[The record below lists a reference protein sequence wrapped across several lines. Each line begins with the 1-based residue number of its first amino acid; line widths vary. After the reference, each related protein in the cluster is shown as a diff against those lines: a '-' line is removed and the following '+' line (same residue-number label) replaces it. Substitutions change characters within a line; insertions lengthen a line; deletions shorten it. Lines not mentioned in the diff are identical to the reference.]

1 MINGKRVKREP
12 LAIIGI
18 GCRFPGS
25 ANNPEEFW
33 KLIIDKSDALTDIPP
48 DRWDMQAKYAPDFKQ
63 AGKISVRRGGFI
75 KDIDK
80 FDASFFGISPMEA
93 SRMDPQ
99 QRMLLELSYEAV
111 ENAGLTIN
119 GLDGSRTSVFIGISS
134 HDYGDIQNTPVE
146 QVNIGAHT
154 NLGSALCISA
164 NRISY
169 FYNLKGPSMALDTA
183 CSSSLNAVHLACR
196 SIWEGDAEMAFAGG
210 VNAILKPEPQM
221 GFSKGG
227 FLSPDGICFAFDSR
241 ANGYIRSEGA
251 GIVILKPLSRAIQD
265 NDIIYATVRGSG
277 VNQDGT
283 TNGISVPNPIA
294 QQEMIKMAYDDAG
307 VVTQQVKYIEAHGTG
322 TFVGDPIE
330 AISIGKIV
338 GNNRSDKFYIGSV
351 KTNLGHLE
359 PASGIAGI
367 IKLALAMHHRVIPP
381 NIHFKK
387 PNPNIPFE
395 ELNLQVPVEPV
406 KWEAEKDGSVYG
418 GINNFGFGGANVHVV
433 LEGIPARK
441 KSKKPSVEKLQI
453 CTLSA
458 RNPEALRELVKS
470 YISYFTDG
478 NHKASLEDICYSS
491 AVRRSHH
498 QIRLSVVGG
507 SKQEMAD
514 HLQKYLDGE
523 NLSEISENRSNE
535 VKDKICFVFSGQGP
549 QWWAMGRQLLNHE
562 PVFKETI
569 HKLDKLL
576 SKHADWSLLEELTR
590 DEETSRI
597 IETNIAQP
605 AIFSIQ
611 IALFEMWKAMGI
623 NPSAVVGHSIG
634 EVPAAYV
641 SGALTLEQA
650 VLLIFH
656 RSRVQFKA
664 TDKGRMLA
672 AGLTLADA
680 AKLIQGREDKVSIA
694 AVNGPSMVSLSGD
707 TDVIE
712 QISEE
717 LEDQDIFNR
726 LLQIN
731 VPFHC
736 HHMEPLKEE
745 LLSSLKS
752 LKPSATRIPF
762 YSTVTGMVID
772 GRKLDNKYWYR
783 NVRETVSFA
792 GAIEELINDGFDT
805 FVELG
810 PHPIHALGINDLLA
824 ARQVNGLVV
833 SSIRRQEE
841 EKRTFLCS
849 AGMLHTWGCQV
860 DWNGFFGAGNFV
872 TLPSYP
878 WQKESYWLETEEGKK
893 ERIGSFVHPHLRR
906 KTVSARENHNII
918 WDIILD
924 KRTHPYIDDHK
935 VQGPIVYPG
944 AGHVELTISA
954 AQASFGEKFE
964 FLEDL
969 NFESALFLPDS
980 GEPIH
985 IQMDISHDGGNYFI
999 YSKPRNENASW
1010 TMCSNGKMNHIKD
1023 SFRPIEVD
1031 FEDVRKRITVP
1042 VPVKALHDELLESGL
1057 YLGPSFR
1064 AIKQLW
1070 RSEKEWESFSEIEV
1084 HESIR
1089 SEFFQFNLHPGVLDS
1104 CFQTVFGIFNTGED
1118 TNKKMGVYIPVH
1130 IDRIKFHKK
1139 PNSFKMFVYGRL
1151 REWTEEY
1158 ALGELWIF
1166 NEDGE
1171 LLAEFQGFRSQY
1183 LKGSRGESAGEQEKW
1198 FYEYNWSMKSR
1209 ADQELVRNPGNY
1221 LPSPNAIREQ
1231 VNETIHKINAL
1242 PEQHDYYNHYEP
1254 RQYRLT
1260 IGYISNALRDLGL
1273 SFDVGSVIKVSELT
1287 RELGVITEHHRLF
1300 QHIFNLLK
1308 NAGIV
1313 EGEGDDF
1320 VVVKTP
1326 DFRDVKLWIDEI
1338 NKEFPQFRHETTL
1351 LGRCGPEIAG
1361 VLTGKVDP
1369 IQLIFPEDQWDLIVK
1384 YYVEG
1389 FAFKK
1394 YNDLAASAVTELVNN
1409 LPEDQTLRILEIGAG
1424 TGGMT
1429 QAILPLLPAGRT
1441 EYYYTD
1447 LSHMFMLKAQ
1457 QRFARYP
1464 FVQYKLLD
1472 IEKDPGEQG
1481 FDVNSFDLVI
1491 ASDVMHATRDLKTSF
1506 SHVKRLLASEGIL
1519 LMLEVTNSP
1528 VYLDFIFGMTEGWWL
1543 FEDTDIRP
1551 DHATMGPDRWMKV
1564 LQREEFSDV
1573 AIYSDFENNDS
1584 SCQSVI
1590 LARNKKL
1597 DLTNKVLE
1605 ESPKIGRA
1613 DWLVFADKKGV
1624 ARMISSRLGSIEKQI
1639 YTVNRGSGY
1648 KITGEREFE
1657 IDPANQDHVNRVIDL
1672 VAEKGNFQ
1680 GIIFLW
1686 GLDSAPNPQLSIEN
1700 IIEAEDHSS
1709 LTMMNVMKYL
1719 NSTNYDQN
1727 PEIWMITSGAQS
1739 VAGMPETVQLA
1750 QAGLRGVN
1758 RVIINE
1764 FPVFNS
1770 TMVDFSD
1777 PVREDE
1783 VDAFIEEIV
1792 AGDNEDE
1799 IAFRGRKRFINRL
1812 ERISTDNIAH
1822 RALRTVDA
1830 TKFPYSVTIDDYGV
1844 LDNLVT
1850 RETSRRE
1857 PGHDEVEVD
1866 IKASALN
1873 FRDIMLS
1880 MGLLSED
1887 AIRGGL
1893 FGKTMG
1899 LECSGIV
1906 TATGKDVRNVKV
1918 GDQVMATAPSCISK
1932 YAYPKAYHVVQK
1944 PASLSFPDAA
1954 TLPVVYVTA
1963 YYSLVHLCRIRE
1975 DEKILIHAAAGGVGI
1990 AAIHIAKAAGAE
2002 IYATV
2007 GSDDKRAYIESLG
2020 VPAGHILNS
2029 RSLEFADQLMEL
2041 TGGEGVDIVLNSLS
2055 GEAIYKSIRCLAPY
2069 GRFVEIGKT
2078 DIYRNSKLGL
2088 QPFGNNLSYFGVDV
2102 DRLFKQK
2109 EKFSGEL
2116 FQEAIDFFVKNK
2128 FPVHPS
2134 VVYPISEI
2142 KDSFQYMAGARHIG
2156 KIVISMTGE
2165 VQVAPPREIRFRDNA
2180 SYLLT
2185 GGCSGFGLAVAD
2197 WMTTKGAR
2205 HLVLMSRSGPK
2216 SDHEKMIIDNMRE
2229 RGVNVMIAKGDV
2241 SVREDVNRIMEA
2253 VKEKMPVLKGI
2264 QHAAMVLD
2272 DGSIPEIDH
2281 ARYLKVFKPKS
2292 IGCWLLHEATVD
2304 MDLDHF
2310 VLYSSISSIYG
2321 NPGQVSYVAGNSFLE
2336 NFAQFRRSR
2345 GMAAMTINWGV
2356 LGDVGFVARSG
2367 NVGGLLYKQ
2376 GWKTFTLKQS
2386 TDILEQM
2393 LLTNPVQRV
2402 ATDSD
2407 WEMVGNFYP
2416 HSCETSRFGH
2426 LIKEKELSAASSSG
2440 SGDAGLTA
2448 RLKELSKEEQAEIL
2462 VSHLKDTFARVLGSS
2477 AEKVDSNEPVTQY
2490 GLDSLMANQIRNWIQ
2505 SSLMVDYSMMRI
2517 MKGPTLNEMAEQI
2530 LGEMNGQLT
2539 GGDSHGEE
2547 KSELDKWV
2555 LRSKKIDNPRMRLF
2569 CLPYFAGG
2577 ASVYNSWGES
2587 LEEGIEVCAIQFPGR
2602 EDRLG
2607 EKPFDHYLDLVK
2619 AIAEVIDPLLNC
2631 PIAFYSHSAGAGI
2644 GLELA
2649 RYLRKEKG
2657 IQPVKFIVGGW
2668 RSPHLVSPFKFLDAI
2683 QDDEVYLD
2691 KNIPNIVN
2699 HLRSL
2704 EIPESV
2710 LQNKELIEEMLPALR
2725 ADILLGK
2732 RYRYYEDEPLN
2743 CALTALAGKDDS
2755 VFSPEQVKQW
2765 KKHTSGEFRFKMV
2778 NGSHLFCRDNK
2789 EELLE
2794 ILNEELFEFANV

>member
-1 MINGKRVKREP
+1 MERKKREP
-12 LAIIGI
+12 LAIVGI
-18 GCRFPGS
+18 GCRFPG
-25 ANNPEEFW
+25 NVTNTDEFW
-33 KLIIDKSDALTDIPP
+33 KLIIDRVDGLTDIPA
-48 DRWDMQAKYAPDFKQ
+48 DRWNSSAKYAPDFKTP
-63 AGKISVRRGGFI
+63 GKISVRRGGFI

-80 FDASFFGISPMEA
+80 FDASFFGISPLEA

-99 QRMLLELSYEAV
+99 QRMILELSYEAV
-111 ENAGLTIN
+111 ENSGLTLKD
-119 GLDGSRTSVFIGISS
+119 LDGSRTSVFIGISS
-134 HDYGDIQNTPVE
+134 HDYGDIQNSPVE

-154 NLGSALCISA
+154 NLGSALCIAA

-169 FYNLKGPSMALDTA
+169 FYNLKALSMALDTA

-196 SIWEGDAEMAFAGG
+196 SIWDKDADLAFAGG
-210 VNAILKPEPQM
+210 VNSILKPEPEM

-227 FLSPDGICFAFDSR
+227 FLSPDGKCYAFDSR

-251 GIVILKPLSRAIQD
+251 GIIIIKTLSRAIKD
-265 NDIIYATVRGSG
+265 KDLIYATIRGSG

-283 TNGISVPNPIA
+283 TKGISVPSQIA
-294 QQEMIKMAYDDAG
+294 QQEMIQMAYDDAG
-307 VVTQQVKYIEAHGTG
+307 VDTRQVKFIEAHGTG

-330 AISIGKIV
+330 ATSIGKV
-338 GNNRSDKFYIGSV
+338 LGSNRTDNCYLGSV
-351 KTNLGHLE
+351 KSNIGHLE

-367 IKLALAMHHRVIPP
+367 IKLALAMENRIIPP
-381 NIHFKK
+381 NIHYKK
-387 PNPNIPFE
+387 PNPNIPFSDLKLE
-395 ELNLQVPVEPV
+395 VPVEPV
-406 KWEAEKDGSVYG
+406 EWKDEENGNVYG

-433 LEGIPARK
+433 LEGLPRPTVILPDK
-441 KSKKPSVEKLQI
+441 VDKMSV

-458 RNPEALRELVKS
+458 RDSQALRELAEA
-470 YISYFTDG
+470 YISYFKDST
-478 NHKASLEDICYSS
+478 NTSSLSDICYS
-491 AVRRSHH
+491 ATVRRTHH
-498 QIRLSVVGG
+498 NNRLSVVAE
-507 SKQEMAD
+507 SKMEMAD

-523 NLSEISENRSNE
+523 TLTEVSTGRSNE
-535 VKDKICFVFSGQGP
+535 PNDRVVFVFSGQGP
-549 QWWAMGRQLLNHE
+549 QWWAMGRQLLNNE
-562 PVFKETI
+562 PVFAKTI
-569 HKLDKLL
+569 HLLDKLL
-576 SKHADWSLLEELTR
+576 STHADWSLLDELTK
-590 DEETSRI
+590 DEGSSRI
-597 IETNIAQP
+597 SETNIAQP

-611 IALFEMWKAMGI
+611 IALLEMWKELGI
-623 NPSAVVGHSIG
+623 SPSAVVGHSIG
-634 EVPAAYV
+634 EVPAAYA

-656 RSRVQFKA
+656 RSRVQVKA

-672 AGLTLADA
+672 AGLPIEEATE
-680 AKLIQGREDKVSIA
+680 LISGREDKVSIA
-694 AVNGPSMVSLSGD
+694 AVNGPAMVSLSGD

-717 LEDQDIFNR
+717 LEKQDVFNR
-726 LLQIN
+726 MLQIN

-745 LLSSLKS
+745 LLSSLES
-752 LKPSATRIPF
+752 LNPRATSIPF
-762 YSTVTGMVID
+762 YSTVTGMVIE
-772 GRKLDNKYWYR
+772 GEKLDNKYWYR

-792 GAIEELINDGFDT
+792 SAIDELIHDGFDT
-805 FVELG
+805 FIELG
-810 PHPIHALGINDLLA
+810 PHPIHAMGINDLLDVK
-824 ARQVNGLVV
+824 QKSGLVIP
-833 SSIRRQEE
+833 SIRRQEE
-841 EKRTFLCS
+841 EKRTFLS
-849 AGMLHTWGCQV
+849 SLGKLYTWGTEINWESLF
-860 DWNGFFGAGNFV
+860 DDPHFV
-872 TLPSYP
+872 RLPAYP
-878 WQKESYWLETEEGKK
+878 WQKERHWLETEDGRN
-893 ERIGSFVHPHLRR
+893 ERLGSLVHPHLKK
-906 KTVSARENHNII
+906 KTISARESHNII
-918 WDIILD
+918 WDINLD

-944 AGHVELTISA
+944 AGHIELSISA
-954 AQASFGEKFE
+954 ALASFGEKFE

-980 GEPIH
+980 GDPIKV
-985 IQMDISHDGGNYFI
+985 QMDISHDGGDYFI
-999 YSKPRNENASW
+999 YSKPRSENASW
-1010 TMCSNGKMNHIKD
+1010 VMCSNGKMNHIMD
-1023 SFRPIEVD
+1023 SFQSIKVD
-1031 FEDVRKRITVP
+1031 FEDVRNRIKIP
-1042 VPVKALHDELLESGL
+1042 VPVKEMHEELLESGL
-1057 YLGPSFR
+1057 YLGPTFR
-1064 AIKQLW
+1064 AIKHLW
-1070 RSEKEWESFSEIEV
+1070 RGEKEWESFSEIEV

-1104 CFQTVFGIFNTGED
+1104 CFQTVFGIFNVRED
-1118 TNKKMGVYIPVH
+1118 TEKKMGVYVPVH

-1151 REWTEEY
+1151 REWTDEY

-1166 NEDGE
+1166 NEEGE
-1171 LLAEFQGFRSQY
+1171 ILAEFQGFRSQY

-1198 FYEYNWSMKSR
+1198 FYEYNWNMKSR
-1209 ADQELVRNPGNY
+1209 SDQELVRNPGEY
-1221 LPSPNAIREQ
+1221 ISSPNAIRDQ
-1231 VNETIHKINAL
+1231 VNETIDQIKEL
-1242 PEQHDYYNHYEP
+1242 PAQADYYSNYEP
-1254 RQYRLT
+1254 RQYKLT
-1260 IGYISNALRDLGL
+1260 IGYICNALKEMGMSFSTGTKINVPGL
-1273 SFDVGSVIKVSELT
+1273 IK
-1287 RELGVITEHHRLF
+1287 ELGVIKDHHRLF
-1300 QHIFNLLK
+1300 YHIFTLLR

-1313 EGEGDDF
+1313 EGAKDEYR
-1320 VVVKTP
+1320 VIKTP
-1326 DFRDVKLWIDEI
+1326 DFRDTKIWIDEI
-1338 NKEFPQFRHETTL
+1338 NKKYPQFEHETTL

-1361 VLTGKVDP
+1361 VLTGLVDP

-1394 YNDLAASAVTELVNN
+1394 YNSLASSIVTELVSKI
-1409 LPEDQTLRILEIGAG
+1409 PEDQTLRILEIGAG

-1429 QAILPLLPAGRT
+1429 QAVLPLLPAGRT

-1481 FDVNSFDLVI
+1481 LDLNSFDLVI
-1491 ASDVMHATRDLKTSF
+1491 ASDVIHATRNLKTTF
-1506 SHVKRLLASEGIL
+1506 GNVKRLLASEGIL

-1551 DHATMGPDRWMKV
+1551 DHATMSPDRWRQV
-1564 LQREEFSDV
+1564 LEREEFSDV
-1573 AIYSDFENNDS
+1573 AVYSDFENNDS

-1590 LARNKKL
+1590 LARNNKL
-1597 DLTNKVLE
+1597 DLTNKALE
-1605 ESPKIGRA
+1605 ESPKLGKA
-1613 DWLVFADKKGV
+1613 DWLVFADDTGIADLVQSKLRAINKKPYLV
-1624 ARMISSRLGSIEKQI
+1624 KRAEHFKQI
-1639 YTVNRGSGY
+1639 SET
-1648 KITGEREFE
+1648 EFG
-1657 IDPANQDHVNRVIDL
+1657 IDPGSQEETDRVIDM
-1672 VAEKGNFQ
+1672 VADKGAFE
-1680 GIIFLW
+1680 GIVFLW
-1686 GLDSAPNPQLSIEN
+1686 GLDSVSNEQLTAESIVH
-1700 IIEAEDHSS
+1700 AEDKSS
-1709 LTMMNVMKYL
+1709 LEMMNIMRRL
-1719 NSTNYDQN
+1719 NETNYEKN

-1739 VAGMPETVQLA
+1739 VDQSPETVQLS

-1770 TMVDFSD
+1770 TMVDFSN
-1777 PVREDE
+1777 PIKEE
-1783 VDAFIEEIV
+1783 EIEAFIEEILV
-1792 AGDNEDE
+1792 GDNEDE
-1799 IAFRGRKRFINRL
+1799 IAYRGRNRFINRL

-1822 RALRTVDA
+1822 RALRTLAAEDS
-1830 TKFPYSVTIDDYGV
+1830 PYKVSIDEYGV
-1844 LDNLVT
+1844 LDNLVI
-1850 RETSRRE
+1850 RETALRE
-1857 PGHDEVEVD
+1857 PAYDEVEVD

-1893 FGKTMG
+1893 FGATMG
-1899 LECSGIV
+1899 LECSGVV
-1906 TATGKDVRNVKV
+1906 TAVGKDVQGVKV
-1918 GDQVMATAPSCISK
+1918 GDEVMATAPSCLGK
-1932 YAYPKAYHVVQK
+1932 YAYPKACHVVQK
-1944 PASLSFPDAA
+1944 PENISFSDAA

-1963 YYSLVHLCRIRE
+1963 YYSLVYLSRIRKG
-1975 DEKILIHAAAGGVGI
+1975 EKILIHAAAGGVGI
-1990 AAIHIAKAAGAE
+1990 AAIHIAKAAGAV

-2007 GSDDKRAYIESLG
+2007 GSEEKKAYLESIG
-2020 VPAGHILNS
+2020 VPSGHILNS
-2029 RSLEFADQLMEL
+2029 RTLEFADQLMEL
-2041 TGGEGVDIVLNSLS
+2041 TEGEGVDIVLNSLS
-2055 GEAIYKSIRCLAPY
+2055 GEAIFKSIRCLAPY

-2109 EKFSGEL
+2109 EEFSGEL
-2116 FQEAIDFFVKNK
+2116 FQESIDYFVDNK

-2142 KDSFQYMAGARHIG
+2142 KDAFQFMAGARHIG
-2156 KIVISMTGE
+2156 KIVIGMQGE
-2165 VQVAPPREIRFRDNA
+2165 VQVAPPKEIRFKEKA

-2197 WMTTKGAR
+2197 WMTTRGAK

-2216 SDHEKMIIDNMRE
+2216 TSDEKKTIERIRE
-2229 RGVNVMIAKGDV
+2229 RGIDVMIAQGDV
-2241 SVREDVNRIMEA
+2241 SKRADVDRIMGE
-2253 VKEKMPVLKGI
+2253 VKEKMPPLKGI

-2281 ARYLKVFKPKS
+2281 ERYLKVFIPKS
-2292 IGCWLLHEATVD
+2292 IGCWLLHEATKNLE
-2304 MDLDHF
+2304 LDHF

-2336 NFAQFRRSR
+2336 NFAQFRRSQ
-2345 GMAAMTINWGV
+2345 GMPAMTINWGV

-2416 HSCETSRFGH
+2416 HSSKTSRFGH
-2426 LIKEKELSAASSSG
+2426 LIKEKELIAGSASG
-2440 SGDAGLTA
+2440 AGDGGLSAT
-2448 RLKELSKEEQAEIL
+2448 LKELSKEEQPDVL
-2462 VSHLKDTFARVLGSS
+2462 VTHLRDAVARVLGSS
-2477 AEKVDSNEPVTQY
+2477 AEKVDPTEPVTKY

-2505 SSLMVDYSMMRI
+2505 SSVAVDYSMMRI
-2517 MKGPTLNEMAEQI
+2517 MKGPTLQEMTAHI
-2530 LGEMNGQLT
+2530 LDEMNGQLS
-2539 GGDSHGEE
+2539 GGESQGEE

-2555 LRSKKIDNPRMRLF
+2555 LRSAKIDNPRMRLF

-2577 ASVYNSWGES
+2577 ASVYNSWNEH
-2587 LEEGIEVCAIQFPGR
+2587 LQNGIEVCAIQYPGR
-2602 EDRLG
+2602 EERIG
-2607 EKPFDHYLDLVK
+2607 EKPFDNYLDLVK
-2619 AIAEVIDPLLNC
+2619 AISDIIDPLLDC
-2631 PIAFYSHSAGAGI
+2631 PIAFYCHSAGAGI

-2668 RSPHLVSPFKFLDAI
+2668 RSPHLESPFKFLDAI
-2683 QDDEVYLD
+2683 HDDEVYMD
-2691 KNIPNIVN
+2691 KNIPNILN

-2710 LQNKELIEEMLPALR
+2710 LQNKELIDEMLPALR

-2732 RYRYYEDEPLN
+2732 RYTYYEDEPLN
-2743 CALTALAGKDDS
+2743 CPVTALTGKDDT
-2755 VFSPEQVKQW
+2755 VFSEEQVKAW
-2765 KKHTSGEFRFKMV
+2765 KKHTSGEFRFIKV

-2794 ILNEELFEFANV
+2794 LLSEELMEFAHV

>member
-1 MINGKRVKREP
+1 MTRREP

-18 GCRFPGS
+18 GCRFPGDV
-25 ANNPEEFW
+25 NNPEEFW
-33 KLIIDKSDALTDIPP
+33 KLIIEKGDAVTDIPP
-48 DRWDMQAKYAPDFKQ
+48 DRWDVNAKYAPDFKQ
-63 AGKISVRRGGFI
+63 AGKINVRRGGFI

-99 QRMLLELSYEAV
+99 QRMLLELSYEAM
-111 ENAGLTIN
+111 ENAGLTFSD
-119 GLDGSRTSVFIGISS
+119 LDGSRTSVLIGISS
-134 HDYGDIQNTPVE
+134 HDYGDLQNTPVE
-146 QVNIGAHT
+146 QVNIGPHT
-154 NLGSALCISA
+154 NLGSALCITA

-169 FYNLKGPSMALDTA
+169 FYNLKGLSMALDTA

-196 SIWEGDAEMAFAGG
+196 NIWEGDADMAFAGG

-227 FLSPDGICFAFDSR
+227 FLSPDGKCFAFDSR

-251 GIVILKPLSRAIQD
+251 GIIIIKPLSRALED
-265 NDIIYATVRGSG
+265 NDLIYATIRGSG

-283 TNGISVPNPIA
+283 TNGISVPNPVA
-294 QQEMIKMAYDDAG
+294 QQEMIRMAYEDAG
-307 VVTQQVKYIEAHGTG
+307 VDTRMVKYIEAHGTG

-330 AISIGKIV
+330 AISIGRVV
-338 GNNRSDKFYIGSV
+338 GKDRTGKFYIGSV
-351 KTNLGHLE
+351 KTNLGHME

-367 IKLALAMHHRVIPP
+367 IKLALAMDNRVIPP
-381 NIHFKK
+381 NINFRK

-395 ELNLQVPVEPV
+395 ELKLEVPVEPV
-406 KWEAEKDGSVYG
+406 KWEAEENGSVYG
-418 GINNFGFGGANVHVV
+418 GVNNFGFGGANVHVV
-433 LEGIPARK
+433 LEGIRRK
-441 KSKKPSVEKLQI
+441 KENRKAIPDQLQML
-453 CTLSA
+453 TLSA
-458 RNPEALRELVKS
+458 RDPEALQQLAGS
-470 YISYFTDG
+470 YITYLGDRQ
-478 NHKASLEDICYSS
+478 NQASLAELCYSA
-491 AVRRSHH
+491 AVRRTHH
-498 QIRLSVVGG
+498 PYRLSVVGG

-514 HLQKYLDGE
+514 HLQKHLDGE
-523 NLSEISENRSNE
+523 SLSEVSEGRTNE
-535 VKDKICFVFSGQGP
+535 VRDKIVFVFSGQGP
-549 QWWAMGRQLLNHE
+549 QWWAMGRQLLDKE
-562 PVFKETI
+562 PRFAETI

-576 SKHADWSLLEELTR
+576 SKHANWSLLDELTK
-590 DEETSRI
+590 DEKRSRI
-597 IETNIAQP
+597 SETHIAQP

-611 IALFEMWKAMGI
+611 IALFEMWKAMGVH
-623 NPSAVVGHSIG
+623 PAAVVGHSIG

-656 RSRVQFKA
+656 RSRVQYKA

-672 AGLTLADA
+672 AGLTIAEA
-680 AKLIQGREDKVSIA
+680 TRLIQGREDKVSIG
-694 AVNGPSMVSLSGD
+694 AVNGPAMVSLSGD

-717 LEDQDIFNR
+717 LEKQDIFNR
-726 LLQIN
+726 MLKIN

-745 LLSSLKS
+745 LLSSLDA
-752 LKPSATRIPF
+752 LKPSPTKIPF

-772 GRKLDNKYWYR
+772 GKKLDNKYWYR
-783 NVRETVSFA
+783 NVRETVNFA

-805 FVELG
+805 FIELG

-833 SSIRRQEE
+833 PSIRRQEE
-841 EKRTFLCS
+841 EKRTFLSS
-849 AGMLHTWGCQV
+849 AGMLHTWGCEL
-860 DWNGFFGAGNFV
+860 DWKTFFGKQQFV
-872 TLPSYP
+872 RLPAYP
-878 WQKESYWLETEEGKK
+878 WQKESHWLETEEGRK
-893 ERIGSFVHPHLRR
+893 ERLGSFVHPHLKR
-906 KTVSARENHNII
+906 KTVSARENQNII
-918 WDIILD
+918 WEINLD

-935 VQGPIVYPG
+935 VQGPIIYPG
-944 AGHVELTISA
+944 AGHVELAISA
-954 AQASFGEKFE
+954 GLASFGQAFE

-969 NFESALFLPDS
+969 NFENALFLPDA
-980 GEPIH
+980 GEPVH
-985 IQMDISHDGGNYFI
+985 IQMDISHDGGDYFI
-999 YSKPRNENASW
+999 YSRPRSENASW

-1023 SFRPIEVD
+1023 SFRSIAVD
-1031 FEDVRKRITVP
+1031 FEEIRKRVTVP

-1064 AIKQLW
+1064 AIKHLW

-1118 TNKKMGVYIPVH
+1118 AGRKMGVYIPVH
-1130 IDRIKFHKK
+1130 IDRIKFHQK
-1139 PNSFKMFVYGRL
+1139 PGSFKMFVYGSL
-1151 REWTEEY
+1151 REWTDEY

-1166 NEDGE
+1166 NEEGE
-1171 LLAEFQGFRSQY
+1171 LIAEFQGFRSQY

-1198 FYEYNWSMKSR
+1198 FYEYNWTMKSR
-1209 ADQELVRNPGNY
+1209 ADQELVRNPGKY
-1221 LPSPNAIREQ
+1221 LPSPNAIRKHVE
-1231 VNETIHKINAL
+1231 ETINEINAL
-1242 PEQHDYYNHYEP
+1242 PEQAAYYQDYEP

-1260 IGYISNALRDLGL
+1260 IGYICNALRDMGMVFTSGTEINVKSLMKE
-1273 SFDVGSVIKVSELT
+1273 F
-1287 RELGVITEHHRLF
+1287 GVIGDHHRLF
-1300 QHIFNLLK
+1300 HHIFNLLK

-1313 EGEGDDF
+1313 EGGPDDYT
-1320 VVVKTP
+1320 VVQTP
-1326 DFRDVKLWIDEI
+1326 DFRDVTLWIDEI
-1338 NKEFPQFRHETTL
+1338 NEQFPQFRHETTL

-1394 YNDLAASAVTELVNN
+1394 YNDLAARVVTELVSGI
-1409 LPEDQTLRILEIGAG
+1409 PEDQTLRILEIGAG

-1429 QAILPLLPAGRT
+1429 QAVLPLLPAGRT
-1441 EYYYTD
+1441 EYFYTD

-1472 IEKDPGEQG
+1472 IEKDPADQG
-1481 FDVNSFDLVI
+1481 FDINSFDLVI
-1491 ASDVMHATRDLKTSF
+1491 ASDVMHATRNLKNSF

-1551 DHATMGPDRWMKV
+1551 EHATMGPDRWKKI
-1564 LQREEFSDV
+1564 LEREEFSDV
-1573 AIYSDFENNDS
+1573 AVYSDFKDNEA

-1597 DLTNKVLE
+1597 DLTNRALE
-1605 ESPKIGRA
+1605 ESPKLGEA
-1613 DWLVFADKKGV
+1613 DWLLFADDRGV
-1624 ARMISSRLGSIEKQI
+1624 APMIQSRLAGLGKRSFMVK
-1639 YTVNRGSGY
+1639 RGDGFR
-1648 KITGEREFE
+1648 KTGETGFE
-1657 IDPANQDHVNRVIDL
+1657 IDPGNQDHVNSLIDKM
-1672 VAEKGNFQ
+1672 AENGRFQ

-1686 GLDSAPNPQLSIEN
+1686 GLDSVPNDQLSTES
-1700 IIEAEDHSS
+1700 IIEAEDQSS
-1709 LTMMNVMKYL
+1709 RTMMNLMKSL
-1719 NSTNYDQN
+1719 NSTHYEKN

-1739 VAGMPETVQLA
+1739 VAGIPETVRLS

-1777 PVREDE
+1777 PVRE
-1783 VDAFIEEIV
+1783 EEINGFIDEII

-1799 IAFRGRKRFINRL
+1799 IAFRGKKRFINRL
-1812 ERISTDNIAH
+1812 ERISTDSIAQ
-1822 RALRTVDA
+1822 RALRTVRA
-1830 TKFPYSVTIDDYGV
+1830 EESPFRVTIDEYGV
-1844 LDNLVT
+1844 LENLVI
-1850 RETSRRE
+1850 RETTRRE
-1857 PGHDEVEVD
+1857 PADDEVEVD
-1866 IKASALN
+1866 IRASALN

-1880 MGLLSED
+1880 MGLLSD
-1887 AIRGGL
+1887 NAIKGGL

-1899 LECSGIV
+1899 LECAGIIS
-1906 TATGKDVRNVKV
+1906 ATGKNVKDVKV
-1918 GDQVMATAPSCISK
+1918 GDEVMATAPSCLGK
-1932 YAYPKAYHVVQK
+1932 YAYPKACHVVRK
-1944 PASLSFPDAA
+1944 PASLSFPEAA

-1963 YYSLVHLCRIRE
+1963 YYSLVYLCRIRK

-1990 AAIHIAKAAGAE
+1990 AAIHIAKSVGAQ

-2007 GSDDKRAYIESLG
+2007 GSEEKRAYVESLG
-2020 VPAGHILNS
+2020 VPSAHILNS
-2029 RSLEFADQLMEL
+2029 RSLEFADHIMEL
-2041 TGGEGVDIVLNSLS
+2041 TGGAGVDIVLNSLS
-2055 GEAIYKSIRCLAPY
+2055 GKAIHKSIRCLAPY

-2088 QPFGNNLSYFGVDV
+2088 QPFGNNLAYFGVDV

-2109 EKFSGEL
+2109 ETFSGEL
-2116 FQEAIDFFVKNK
+2116 FQEAIDFFVDQQ
-2128 FPVHPS
+2128 FPVHPT
-2134 VVYPISEI
+2134 VVYPIAKI
-2142 KDSFQYMAGARHIG
+2142 KDAFQFMAGARHIG
-2156 KIVISMTGE
+2156 KIVISMEGE
-2165 VQVAPPREIRFRDNA
+2165 VQVAPPREIRFRENA

-2197 WMTTKGAR
+2197 WMTTRGAR
-2205 HLVLMSRSGPK
+2205 NLVLMSRSGPK
-2216 SDHEKMIIDNMRE
+2216 TEEEKRTIEAMRN
-2229 RGVNVMIAKGDV
+2229 RGVHVMIAKGDV
-2241 SVREDVNRIMEA
+2241 SLREDVERIMRE
-2253 VKEKMPVLKGI
+2253 VKEKMPPLKGI

-2281 ARYLKVFKPKS
+2281 ERYLKVFRPKG
-2292 IGCWLLHEATVD
+2292 IGCWLLHEATRD
-2304 MDLDHF
+2304 MELDHF

-2336 NFAQFRRSR
+2336 NFAQYRRSR
-2345 GMAAMTINWGV
+2345 GMAAMAINWGV

-2426 LIKEKELSAASSSG
+2426 LIREKELSAVSSAG
-2440 SGDAGLTA
+2440 GGDGGLNT
-2448 RLKELSKEEQAEIL
+2448 RLKELSKEEQSDVL
-2462 VSHLKDTFARVLGSS
+2462 VSHLKNTFARVLGASS
-2477 AEKVDSNEPVTQY
+2477 DKVDPTEPVTKY

-2505 SSLMVDYSMMRI
+2505 SSLSVDYSMMRI
-2517 MKGPTLNEMAEQI
+2517 MKGPTLIEMTEQI
-2530 LGEMNGQLT
+2530 LNEMNGQLG
-2539 GGDSHGEE
+2539 GGDGHGEE
-2547 KSELDKWV
+2547 KTELDKWV
-2555 LRSKKIDNPRMRLF
+2555 IRAKKIDNPRMRLF

-2577 ASVYNSWGES
+2577 ASVYNSWHES
-2587 LEEGIEVCAIQFPGR
+2587 LEGGVEVCAIQYPGR
-2602 EDRLG
+2602 EERVG
-2607 EKPFDHYLDLVK
+2607 ETPFDYHLDLVK
-2619 AIAEVIDPLLNC
+2619 AIADAIDPLLNC

-2649 RYLRKEKG
+2649 RYLRREKG

-2683 QDDEVYLD
+2683 RDDEVYMD
-2691 KNIPNIVN
+2691 KNIPNIIN

-2710 LQNKELIEEMLPALR
+2710 LQNRELIQEMLPALR

-2732 RYRYYEDEPLN
+2732 RYKYYEDEPLS
-2743 CALTALAGKDDS
+2743 CALTAIAGKDDS

-2765 KKHTSGEFRFKMV
+2765 EKHTSGEFKFKIV

-2794 ILNEELFEFANV
+2794 LINEELYEFANA